1 MSKREQSDSKERT
14 PEGKFLARRPD
25 VRHLVSEDAKF
36 HEWRDSIKKVVV
48 DDEKFYIRGGDQ
60 LVDDDQL
67 VFEWAFNAGV
77 ISPEEVSRLDE
88 GESEEG
94 QGEDP
99 VK

>member
-1 MSKREQSDSKERT
+1 M
-14 PEGKFLARRPD
+14 ARRPD

-36 HEWRDSIKKVVV
+36 QEWRDSIRKVVV

-77 ISPEEVSRLDE
+77 ISPEEASRL
-88 GESEEG
+88 GESESEES
-94 QGEDP
+94 QGDDP
-99 VK
+99 VE